1 MSKIAERKAKEA
13 YPYPTVMDLVTD
25 EEVCGQ
31 LVTKAQLEQSA
42 YIKGYD
48 QAMKDCFEFER
59 KTNFPTDELGDT
71 YRYGYDQAAE
81 EFMKKA
87 EKVFDELYIPK
98 VKFELFKQYMEN
110 KYFPPKDKDTSTII
124 ERSTK

>member
-31 LVTKAQLEQSA
+31 LITKAQLEQSA

-48 QAMKDCFEFER
+48 QA
-59 KTNFPTDELGDT
+59 T
-71 YRYGYDQAAE
+71 E

-110 KYFPPKDKDTSTII
+110 KYFPPKENDTSTII